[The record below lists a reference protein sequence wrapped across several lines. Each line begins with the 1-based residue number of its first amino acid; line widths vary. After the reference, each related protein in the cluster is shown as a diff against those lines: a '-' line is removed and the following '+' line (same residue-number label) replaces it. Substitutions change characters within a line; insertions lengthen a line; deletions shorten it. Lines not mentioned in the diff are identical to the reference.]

1 MKKFKTISYF
11 RKLNTIKFNTDNRL
25 EKWPGIGCLKETK
38 RHRAHYRLPIE
49 TTEQQ
54 QTLQGN

>member
-25 EKWPGIGCLKETK
+25 GKWPGICCLKETE
-38 RHRAHYRLPIE
+38 AQSSLLTP
-49 TTEQQ
+49 
-54 QTLQGN
+54 N